1 MDDYSDIINHPHHV
15 SKRRQQ
21 MPMSERAAQYSPFA
35 ALTGYGDVIQE
46 AGRFVGEKT
55 LLDEETL
62 KLLDLKFQMLADHM
76 DEKPVVTFTIFV
88 PDEKKAGG
96 AYTDI
101 VGAIKKVDI
110 FQRMITLDNGMQ
122 IPMENIVEIESEIFR
137 GKNLD

>member
-15 SKRRQQ
+15 SKRRPQ
-21 MPMSERAAQYSPFA
+21 MPMSERAAQFSPFA

-76 DEKPVVTFTIFV
+76 DEKPVVTFTVFV
-88 PDEKKAGG
+88 PDEAKAGG

-101 VGAIKKVDI
+101 VGVIKKVDT

-122 IPMENIVEIESEIFR
+122 IPMDNIIHMESEIFR
-137 GKNLD
+137 QKELD